1 MRSKLL
7 LLGFL
12 TVIAGLALGGKV
24 RAAELEIRVTGLSDA
39 AMADNVR
46 AHVGSEWV
54 PTANLS
60 TTRRREAFR
69 RNAELRA
76 AVAMRPYGYYSAGV
90 VATLERT
97 EGDSWTI
104 TVRVQ
109 PGEPVRVRKLNLQ
122 IVGEGQSQQ
131 EFGQWRADWPLQPGA
146 RLDQVRWEE
155 LKRDALDLADS
166 NGFLSAEFAEHRIDL
181 DLPANAADLTLV
193 LDTGP
198 RAVMG
203 EVDYHQ
209 QLVKTEVLVPTP
221 RFRKGDPYL
230 ATYVDVL
237 RTDLWRTGYFEAV
250 EVTED
255 RHLEQT
261 PPVVDLQVNLTPRK
275 QDTHQTSLGYGS
287 DSKFRIQYRWNRHWL
302 SDRGDSLA
310 FAAGWQQRD
319 NEELLS
325 GEYRLPRL
333 VDTRQYWS
341 LNSTYRSQQEDL
353 NIRED
358 PIADPIV
365 RAEGRV
371 NDFLVRGARVRYRD
385 LGVSREQLIESAFVQ
400 YLAENDTFS
409 ITTALGTP
417 PSDSYLKF
425 LEEAQFTTAHNS
437 ITIGMD
443 WDWPVI
449 QGHGFHTTGHHE
461 RAWAFTANGAWGS
474 DRDFSQVYLGSRWN
488 VALGERWKLLLRA
501 EAGWSDATVKTYDL
515 ENGDGAAEVSI
526 TDLPYLYRFKA
537 GGSSSVRG
545 YGFEELSDSGI
556 GANNLLTGSA
566 ELEFNFRKD
575 WSVAAFYDVGN
586 AFNNWNRIGLKRGAG
601 IGLRWYTVAGSIRL
615 DYARALD
622 FTGEPWRIHFT
633 IGTPLL

>member
-1 MRSKLL
+1 VRAKLFF
-7 LLGFL
+7 LGFL
-12 TVIAGLALGGKV
+12 TVFACLAPGGKAQ
-24 RAAELEIRVTGLSDA
+24 AATLEIHITGLSDTA
-39 AMADNVR
+39 IADNVR
-46 AHVGSEWV
+46 AHIGSEWV
-54 PTANLS
+54 PSANLS
-60 TTRRREAFR
+60 TTRRREVFR

-76 AVAMRPYGYYSAGV
+76 AVALRPYGYYKASISASLKRAGG
-90 VATLERT
+90 E
-97 EGDSWTI
+97 SWSM
-104 TVRVQ
+104 TVHVQ

-122 IVGEGQSQQ
+122 VLGEERTQQ
-131 EFGQWRADWPLQPGA
+131 VFRQWRDDWPLQPGA

-166 NGFLSAEFAEHRIDL
+166 SGFLSAEFAEHRIDL

-193 LDTGP
+193 LNPGP

-203 EVDYHQ
+203 EVAYHQ
-209 QLVKTEVLVPTP
+209 QVVKTEVLKSTP
-221 RFRKGDPYL
+221 RFRQGDPYL
-230 ATYVDVL
+230 ASYVDVL
-237 RTDLWRTGYFEAV
+237 RTDLWRTGYFDQV
-250 EVTED
+250 EVIED

-261 PPVVDLQVNLTPRK
+261 PPSVDLQVNLTPRK
-275 QDTHQTSLGYGS
+275 LDTHQTSLGYGS

-319 NEELLS
+319 NEKLLS

-341 LNSTYRSQQEDL
+341 LTSTFRSQQEDL

-358 PIADPIV
+358 PVTDPLV
-365 RAEGRV
+365 RAAGRV
-371 NDFLVRGARVRYRD
+371 DDYLTRGARVKLRN
-385 LGVSREQLIESAFVQ
+385 LGVSREQLIESVFVQ
-400 YLAENDTFS
+400 YLAENDNFS
-409 ITTALGTP
+409 ISTAPGVP
-417 PSDSYLKF
+417 PTASYLDF

-443 WDWPVI
+443 WDWPVL
-449 QGHGFHTTGHHE
+449 QGRGFHTVGHHE
-461 RAWAFTANGAWGS
+461 RAWLFTANSAWGS
-474 DRDFSQVYLGSRWN
+474 DRDFSQAYLGSRWN
-488 VALGERWKLLLRA
+488 LSLGGRWMLLLRA

-515 ENGDGAAEVSI
+515 ENNDRTAQVSI
-526 TDLPYLYRFKA
+526 TELPYLYRFKA
-537 GGSSSVRG
+537 GGSRSVRG

-566 ELEFNFRKD
+566 ELEFNFHGN

-586 AFNNWNRIGLKRGAG
+586 AFNDWNRIGLKRGAG
-601 IGLRWYTVAGSIRL
+601 VGLRWYTLAGSIRL